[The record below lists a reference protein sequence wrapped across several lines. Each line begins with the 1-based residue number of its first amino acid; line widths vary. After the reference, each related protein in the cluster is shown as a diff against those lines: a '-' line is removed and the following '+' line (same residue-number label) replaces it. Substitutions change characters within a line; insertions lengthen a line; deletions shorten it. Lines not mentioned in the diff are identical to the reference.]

1 MGGNGRPS
9 ITELRGLEGWMYG
22 GGSRHYLFSLPW
34 KMESWTRRHYDLKQ
48 PEVSEL
54 SWKCHMS
61 VCLVNIRQHQHWLH
75 FIMTFLEHGQT
86 SCSATFLFPVHFLLP
101 FQSFPH
107 LTFCCW
113 LFLHEMPVNYW
124 YARLFFHEPLY
135 IESALNY
142 WGKLDKSARVDRR
155 STSDSLCNISA
166 VFAVSVSHL
175 VIQLELYVG
184 DQRRQ
189 TTLWWSVL
197 CVCLM
202 IYTRLQPCRRTSG
215 LTPPESWPD

>member
-1 MGGNGRPS
+1 MGGHPSRSWGDWRGGCMEGAAGITCSLCLERWRAGR
-9 ITELRGLEGWMYG
+9 
-22 GGSRHYLFSLPW
+22 GGSMISNSLKSP
-34 KMESWTRRHYDLKQ
+34 SFHGN
-48 PEVSEL
+48 
-54 SWKCHMS
+54 

-86 SCSATFLFPVHFLLP
+86 SCSATFLFPVHF
-101 FQSFPH
+101 QSFPH
-107 LTFCCW
+107 LTLCCW